1 MDTQTLLAAAKNLE
15 NKEEYQTAVNI
26 YKQITAI
33 EPDNIDVHYKIGE
46 LYHAM
51 GELTEALSA
60 FIKVADLDKN
70 HKKAQVNIDMIRD
83 ILDFFN
89 PDLYNP

>member
-1 MDTQTLLAAAKNLE
+1 MDTQTLLIAAQDLE
-15 NKEEYQTAVNI
+15 KKEEYQTAINVYKTIITTEPNNI
-26 YKQITAI
+26 EI
-33 EPDNIDVHYKIGE
+33 HYKIGE
-46 LYHAM
+46 LYYAL
-51 GELTEALSA
+51 GELTDALGA
-60 FIKVADLDKN
+60 FIKVTDLDKN